1 MAYVTI
7 SDLSPKDYF
16 HGISAIIIIII
27 SVIIGIRILYTYHKY
42 RDKTH
47 ITVGLTYF
55 FLLSP
60 YWGGAIS
67 FIGVLVANYALNIEV
82 YLFLTGA
89 FLPIALVSWIYSV
102 ATLIYKNYKKILVLT
117 YIIISIIFEILL
129 IYFLITDYTIV
140 GESTTKIN
148 QIGNEFLLI
157 FQVLTIISMEAT
169 GIHFSILSIKSP
181 DPKVKLKGKI
191 LLTAWL
197 LILVSSALDAI
208 LITDALLMLI
218 IRVILV
224 TGVIFYYLGF
234 FLPEGLAERIIK

>member
-7 SDLSPKDYF
+7 SDLEPKDYF
-16 HGISAIIIIII
+16 HGISAIIIIVI
-27 SVIIGIRILYTYHKY
+27 SVIIGIRILYTYYKY

-67 FIGVLVANYALNIEV
+67 FIGVLVANYALDIEI
-82 YLFLTGA
+82 YLFLSSA
-89 FLPIALVSWIYSV
+89 FLPIALISWIYSV
-102 ATLIYKNYKKILVLT
+102 ATLIYKNYKKTLVLT
-117 YIIISIIFEILL
+117 YIIISIVFEISL

-140 GESTTKIN
+140 GEATTKIN
-148 QIGNEFLLI
+148 IISNEFLLI

-169 GIHFSILSIKSP
+169 GIHFSMLSIKSP

-197 LILVSSALDAI
+197 LILISVALDAI
-208 LITDALLMLI
+208 LTTDALLMLI

-234 FLPEGLAERIIK
+234 FLPEGLAERII